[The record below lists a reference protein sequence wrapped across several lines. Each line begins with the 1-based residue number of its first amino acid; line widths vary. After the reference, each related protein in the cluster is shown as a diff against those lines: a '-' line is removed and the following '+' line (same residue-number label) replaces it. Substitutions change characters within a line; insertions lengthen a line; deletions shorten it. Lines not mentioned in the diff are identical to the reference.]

1 MFPMAEATNRSYPA
15 AENYESW
22 YAEKAGITT
31 ADITREGM
39 PSDEDIR
46 GRIGKSAPD
55 GVSPAGAFEHLTPI
69 ERIENPTDGINDG
82 AKYVVY
88 FKDANNDLW
97 KAVNADASTLTQL
110 SSGTEFEK
118 YGAWT
123 V

>member
-1 MFPMAEATNRSYPA
+1 MAEATNRTYPA
-15 AENYESW
+15 AESYEDW
-22 YAEKAGITT
+22 YAAKAGI
-31 ADITREGM
+31 AKSEITRDGM
-39 PSDEDIR
+39 PSDDDIR

-69 ERIENPTDGINDG
+69 ERIENPADGINDG

-88 FKDANNDLW
+88 FKDADNNLW

-110 SSGTEFEK
+110 TSGTEFDQ